1 MVDDEQ
7 ARRERA
13 ERLRKQID
21 ELRSGEGDK
30 AEPQSPR
37 EFLEEKAREERERQE
52 REASETDTEE
62 ESEADQP

>member
-7 ARRERA
+7 VRRARA

-21 ELRSGEGDK
+21 ELRSGDADK
-30 AEPQSPR
+30 AEPTSPR

-52 REASETDTEE
+52 KEARETEE
-62 ESEADQP
+62 EGQANEP

>member
-1 MVDDEQ
+1 MADDEQ
-7 ARRERA
+7 ARHERA

-37 EFLEEKAREERERQE
+37 EFLEEKARDERERQE
-52 REASETDTEE
+52 KEGDGTKEE
-62 ESEADQP
+62 GEGDPP